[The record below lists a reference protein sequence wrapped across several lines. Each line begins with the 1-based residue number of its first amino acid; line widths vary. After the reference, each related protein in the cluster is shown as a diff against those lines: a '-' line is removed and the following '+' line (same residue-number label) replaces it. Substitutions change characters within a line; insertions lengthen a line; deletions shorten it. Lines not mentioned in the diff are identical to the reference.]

1 MSKTFNIYC
10 DESCHIEH
18 DHKPFMFLG
27 SISVA
32 YNQVKLHT
40 EKIKELKE
48 KHHFYGEIKWTNVS
62 KSKFHFYMELV
73 EYFFATDL
81 KFRTVGVEKS
91 KINNEA
97 FGSTYDDFY
106 YKMYYYLLNHNL
118 NSLYNYNVYLDIKD
132 TLSAYKVNKL
142 KDILNTKF
150 GVFRNV
156 QNIRSHESIL
166 IQLADFMMGA
176 ISYQHNNEAK
186 ENQAKVQVIKKIQN
200 HSGENL
206 MRTNYSDKLNLFFI
220 ELQ

>member
-18 DHKPFMFLG
+18 DHKPYMFLG

-32 YNQVKLHT
+32 YNQIKLHT
-40 EKIKELKE
+40 ENIKELKA
-48 KHHFYGEIKWTNVS
+48 KHHFYGELKWTNVS

-73 EYFFATDL
+73 DYFFATDL
-81 KFRTVGVEKS
+81 KFRTVGVDKS
-91 KINNEA
+91 RINNEA

-118 NSLYNYNVYLDIKD
+118 NSIYNYNVYLDIKD

-150 GVFRNV
+150 GVFRHV
-156 QNIRSHESIL
+156 QNIRSHESL
-166 IQLADFMMGA
+166 LMQLTDFMMGA

-186 ENQAKVQVIKKIQN
+186 ENQAKVQIIGKIRQ
-200 HSGENL
+200 HSGESL
-206 MRTNYSDKLNLFFI
+206 MKTNYSEKLNLFFI